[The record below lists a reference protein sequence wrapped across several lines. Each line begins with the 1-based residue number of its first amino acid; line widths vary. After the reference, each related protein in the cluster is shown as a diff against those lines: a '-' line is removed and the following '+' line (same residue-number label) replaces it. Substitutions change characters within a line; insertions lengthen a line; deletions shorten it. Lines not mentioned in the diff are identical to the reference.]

1 MKTGQAK
8 DQSKLET
15 MMTETK
21 RMQTM
26 MNDLRSQI
34 SDLEG
39 RNTLLEKQ
47 YNDLLRQHE
56 EVCTSSF
63 IVLILFRYVSSYV
76 VKLRIVR
83 ISELDLRRIGDYI
96 LT

>member
-21 RMQTM
+21 RMQTA

-63 IVLILFRYVSSYV
+63 SVLILFRYVSSYA
-76 VKLRIVR
+76 VKLRVVR

>member
-56 EVCTSSF
+56 EVCMSSF
-63 IVLILFRYVSSYV
+63 GVLLLFRYVMSYAIR
-76 VKLRIVR
+76 LRIVW
-83 ISELDLRRIGDYI
+83 ISDLTGSKTD
-96 LT
+96 

>member
-63 IVLILFRYVSSYV
+63 SVLTLLRYVLSYV
-76 VKLRIVR
+76 VGLRIVR

>member
-56 EVCTSSF
+56 EV
-63 IVLILFRYVSSYV
+63 
-76 VKLRIVR
+76 
-83 ISELDLRRIGDYI
+83 
-96 LT
+96 